1 MNATVPERAPEEIE
15 VTAAQA
21 NAAAETDDAC
31 QSAPAEPEAAV
42 TAEGTAEQAD
52 DSVAPDPAGEP
63 APEEVRAVDEPP
75 LAWHRFLTNFWLW
88 LAALYHAFQAG
99 WLLLGKQYYTAEI
112 REKVYVGLPKL
123 RMLDW
128 VLAGVAAVAALLC
141 VLSAVKLRKRRSAGP
156 GLLGWTYVL
165 LLAGQLGFAAGR
177 WFIVGLT
184 PLSVSTLGPVA
195 VYLALLLVNG
205 SYYRRRRG
213 CFSPLNQ
220 TEGH

>member
-1 MNATVPERAPEEIE
+1 MNATVPGRAPEEIE
-15 VTAAQA
+15 KTAAQA
-21 NAAAETDDAC
+21 DAAV
-31 QSAPAEPEAAV
+31 EPEAA
-42 TAEGTAEQAD
+42 
-52 DSVAPDPAGEP
+52 APDQPDKP
-63 APEEVRAVDEPP
+63 APEEAAAVDEPP
-75 LAWHRFLTNFWLW
+75 LAWHRFLTNFGLW

-112 REKVYVGLPKL
+112 RETVYVGLPKL

-128 VLAGVAAVAALLC
+128 ALAGVAVVAALLC
-141 VLSAVKLRKRRSAGP
+141 VLSALKLRKRRSAGP
-156 GLLGWTYVL
+156 RLLGWTYLL

>member
-1 MNATVPERAPEEIE
+1 MNATVPEQEEYLPTDAPETGEI
-15 VTAAQA
+15 AGGAQ
-21 NAAAETDDAC
+21 EM
-31 QSAPAEPEAAV
+31 PAEPE
-42 TAEGTAEQAD
+42 GEQKSPED
-52 DSVAPDPAGEP
+52 
-63 APEEVRAVDEPP
+63 APEAAAADEPP
-75 LAWHRFLTNFWLW
+75 LAWHRFLTNFGLW
-88 LAALYHAFQAG
+88 LAALYHGAQAG

-112 REKVYVGLPKL
+112 RETVYVGLPKL

-156 GLLGWTYVL
+156 RLLCWTYVL
-165 LLAGQLGFAAGR
+165 LLVGQLGFAAGR